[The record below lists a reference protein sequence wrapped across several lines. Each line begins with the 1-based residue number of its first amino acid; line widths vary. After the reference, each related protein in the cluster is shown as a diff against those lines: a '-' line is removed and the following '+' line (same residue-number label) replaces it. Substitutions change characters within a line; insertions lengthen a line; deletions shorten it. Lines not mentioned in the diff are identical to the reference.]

1 MQPEIKR
8 DTRIKWR
15 LSPLRNYPAQSFA
28 ARKKRGGGAICER
41 INGTVAGGSRNAATL
56 KKHKISADS
65 LMFQNDL
72 QLGLLDLL
80 IR

>member
-41 INGTVAGGSRNAATL
+41 INGTVAGRIQECGDLEETQ
-56 KKHKISADS
+56 ISSDS